1 MFKFKK
7 PNQHGVWSMIVLPIA
22 FGIAVG
28 GFSFLHLLLYLGVLA
43 VYFMSDQVF
52 FYLKKRKKQKGY
64 LYTAGIFFIVVLI
77 SFIPIVIL
85 RPETFY
91 IFLLMIPLSL
101 VNA

>member
-52 FYLKKRKKQKGY
+52 FYLKKEEKAERVFVYCGHF
-64 LYTAGIFFIVVLI
+64 LYCCTYFVYSYRDF
-77 SFIPIVIL
+77 
-85 RPETFY
+85 TT
-91 IFLLMIPLSL
+91 
-101 VNA
+101 